1 MSQTEVK
8 PQVKLNAQTETRLKT
23 FFSGLV
29 AGLSSRTFVAP
40 FERTII
46 IKQTSVGEYSSS
58 SSMFSLLRSIFQRE
72 GFLGFFRGNAAN
84 CFRVAPSTAI
94 EFYVFDYFKIVLA
107 KLPFLKLDD
116 KTRYL
121 LSGSLAGVTAY
132 SIVYPIDVV
141 KTMHSLGLYK
151 EHSVMKTLQLLIANN
166 GWRIYRGLAATCCV
180 RIFLPRASFRMRAS
194 NWEAIRC

>member
-8 PQVKLNAQTETRLKT
+8 TQVKLNAQTETKLKT

-46 IKQTSVGEYSSS
+46 IKQTNVGEYSSS
-58 SSMFSLLRSIFQRE
+58 TSMFSLLRSIFKRE
-72 GFLGFFRGNAAN
+72 GVMGFFRGNAAN

-94 EFYVFDYFKIVLA
+94 EFYVFDYFKMVLS
-107 KLPFLKLDD
+107 KLSFLKLDD

-151 EHSVMKTLQLLIANN
+151 DHSVLKTLQLLVANN

-180 RIFLPRASFRMRAS
+180 SNCSPRGSFLTRDS
-194 NWEAIRC
+194 N